1 MTRWIEVRANGI
13 LQNRNINV
21 KRTPL
26 AAALSA
32 DTTHYEDLIAPYVN
46 DLRNVVDM
54 DAIRAAGLELAVDP
68 LGGAAID
75 YWEPINAIYELTS
88 LSSIHWSIRPS
99 RS

>member
-1 MTRWIEVRANGI
+1 
-13 LQNRNINV
+13 
-21 KRTPL
+21 
-26 AAALSA
+26 
-32 DTTHYEDLIAPYVN
+32 
-46 DLRNVVDM
+46 M

-68 LGGAAID
+68 RGGAAID